1 MSNLS
6 EQITTNIN
14 QHSTKSFIKK
24 LIDGDFSLVKTYW
37 LYGVVG
43 SIIMNLLMIFPIISG
58 SMPLLVSAVLIS
70 IAYAIIV
77 LSGIWNSAGKY
88 TGSMLWSVLA
98 KIIVILNGT
107 YLFASITMMF
117 SA

>member
-1 MSNLS
+1 MSNLRTQEMS
-6 EQITTNIN
+6 NTNEI
-14 QHSTKSFIKK
+14 SSKGFIKQ

-37 LYGVVG
+37 LYGVIG
-43 SIIMNLLMIFPIISG
+43 SIVMNLLMIFPVMSG
-58 SMPLLVSAVLIS
+58 SMPLLVSSGLVS
-70 IAYAIIV
+70 IAYAIVV
-77 LSGIWNSAGKY
+77 LTGIWNSASKY

-107 YLFASITMMF
+107 YLFGSIAMMF

>member
-1 MSNLS
+1 MSNLRTQEIS
-6 EQITTNIN
+6 NTNEI
-14 QHSTKSFIKK
+14 SSKGFIKQ
-24 LIDGDFSLVKTYW
+24 LIDGDFSLAKTYW

-43 SIIMNLLMIFPIISG
+43 SIVMNLLMIFPIISG
-58 SMPLLVSAVLIS
+58 SMPLLVSALLIS

-77 LSGIWNSAGKY
+77 LTGIWNSAGKY

-117 SA
+117 SS

>member
-1 MSNLS
+1 MTNLS
-6 EQITTNIN
+6 EQVTTNIN

-43 SIIMNLLMIFPIISG
+43 SIVMNLLMIFPVMSG
-58 SMPLLVSAVLIS
+58 SMPLLVLAGLVS
-70 IAYAIIV
+70 IAYAIVV
-77 LSGIWNSAGKY
+77 LTGIWNSASKY

-98 KIIVILNGT
+98 KIIVVLNGT